1 MDHLLQMDYLLV
13 QAVNPKLVDHLLRM
27 DYLPYRR
34 STQSSWIISCKWIIS
49 RTGGQ
54 PKARGSSPTNGLSP
68 VKAVN
73 PKLVDYL
80 LQMDYLPYRRST
92 QSSWIISCKWI
103 ISRTGGQPKARGS
116 SPANG
121 LSLGTGG
128 QPKAHGSSPANGLS
142 PVKAVNPK
150 LPDYLLQMD
159 YLPYRRS
166 TQSSWIISCKWII
179 SRTGGQ
185 PKARG
190 SSPANGLSTVQAVN
204 PKLVDYLLQ
213 MDLSPGTGG
222 QPKARGL
229 SPANGLSP
237 VQAVNPKLMD
247 HLLQMDYL
255 PYRRS
260 TQSSWIIS
268 CKWIISWYRRST
280 QSSWIISY
288 KWIISRTGG
297 QPKAHGSSP
306 ANGLSPGTG
315 GQPKA
320 HGSSPANGLSPVQ
333 AVNPKLVDHLLQ
345 MDYLPYRRSTQSSWF
360 ISCKWIISRT
370 GGQPKARGSSPANG
384 LSPVQTVNSKL
395 VDHLLQ
401 LDYLPYRRSTQ
412 SSWFISCKWIISRT
426 GGQPKAHGSA
436 PTNGLSPVQA
446 LNPLLQMDYLPYRRS
461 TQSSWVSSW
470 YRRTNRSIIFPPSS
484 V

>member
-280 QSSWIISY
+280 QSSWISPTNGLSPVQAVNPKLMDHLLQMDYLLVQAVNPKLMDHLLQMDYLPYRRSTQSSWIICC

-297 QPKAHGSSP
+297 QPKAHG
-306 ANGLSPGTG
+306 L
-315 GQPKA
+315 
-320 HGSSPANGLSPVQ
+320 SPANGLSPVQ
-333 AVNPKLVDHLLQ
+333 AGNPKLVDHLLQ
-345 MDYLPYRRSTQSSWF
+345 MDYLPYRRSIQSSW
-360 ISCKWIISRT
+360 IISCNWIISRTGGQPKAHGLSPANGLSPVQAVNPKLMDQLLQMDYLPYRRSTLSCKWIISRT
-370 GGQPKARGSSPANG
+370 GGQPKARGSAPG
-384 LSPVQTVNSKL
+384 
-395 VDHLLQ
+395 
-401 LDYLPYRRSTQ
+401 
-412 SSWFISCKWIISRT
+412 T
-426 GGQPKAHGSA
+426 GGQ
-436 PTNGLSPVQA
+436 TV
-446 LNPLLQMDYLPYRRS
+446 
-461 TQSSWVSSW
+461 V
-470 YRRTNRSIIFPPSS
+470 
-484 V
+484 